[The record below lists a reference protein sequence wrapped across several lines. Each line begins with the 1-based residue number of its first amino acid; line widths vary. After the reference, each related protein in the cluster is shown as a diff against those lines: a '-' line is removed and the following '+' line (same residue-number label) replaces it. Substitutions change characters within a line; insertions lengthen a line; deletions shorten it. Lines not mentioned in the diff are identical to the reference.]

1 MQIDV
6 FDDHKCSLGEGPL
19 WHPETGDFFWFDIDK
34 KLMLK
39 RPQKMAGKNENL
51 TEQIPFFRHVSAA
64 GWLDSDHLLVAD
76 EIGLFKFNHITKQ
89 ETRIAD
95 IEKDNP
101 VTRSNDGR
109 ADPFGGFWIGTMG
122 KNAEPEAG
130 AIYRFYRGE
139 VRQLFEKVSIP
150 NSICF
155 SPDSKT
161 AYFADTVTKKIMQVA
176 LDRKDGWPVG
186 EPQVFVDMTAEDL
199 NPDGSVV
206 DANGHLWNAQWG
218 ANRVAEYDQ
227 NGSFLRAIDLPA
239 SQITC
244 PAFGGESISQ
254 LIVTSAK
261 IGLSANEEL
270 AGATF
275 SVSLDTKGQKEHQVV
290 L

>member
-1 MQIDV
+1 MPFKV

-34 KLMLK
+34 KMMLK
-39 RPQKMAGKNENL
+39 RSKNAARNDQNVA
-51 TEQIPFFRHVSAA
+51 EQYPFFQHVSAA
-64 GWLDSDHLLVAD
+64 GWLDAENLLVAD
-76 EIGLFKFNHITKQ
+76 EFGLFKFNHLTKQ
-89 ETRIAD
+89 EERIAD
-95 IEKDNP
+95 IESDNP
-101 VTRSNDGR
+101 ITRSNDGR

-155 SPDSKT
+155 SPDGKT

-176 LDRKDGWPVG
+176 LDQKDGWPVG
-186 EPQVFVDMTAEDL
+186 EPQVFADLTADEL

-218 ANRVAEYDQ
+218 ASRVAEYDQ
-227 NGSFLRAIDLPA
+227 NGSFLHAIDLPA

-244 PAFGGESISQ
+244 PAFGGENLDQ
-254 LIVTSAK
+254 LIITSAK
-261 IGLSANEEL
+261 IGLGDKEEL

-275 SVSLDTKGQKEHQVV
+275 SVSLNVKGQKEHRVI